1 MTAHV
6 DSEIRHLSLKSLQQF
21 IIDFPD
27 RREDI
32 IAIYIKFILTKV
44 SYIYNIQKVFT
55 DFSKIYL
62 EYI

>member
-1 MTAHV
+1 MELPDIFDLLSRMTAHV

-44 SYIYNIQKVFT
+44 S
-55 DFSKIYL
+55 L
-62 EYI
+62 